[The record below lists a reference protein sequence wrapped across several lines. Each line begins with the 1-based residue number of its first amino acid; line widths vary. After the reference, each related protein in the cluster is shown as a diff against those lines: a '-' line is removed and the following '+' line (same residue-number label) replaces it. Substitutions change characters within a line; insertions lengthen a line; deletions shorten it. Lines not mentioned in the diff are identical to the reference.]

1 MISVYLLLDCFTAGY
16 KKEAAPIL
24 TQPHYYKDANR

>member
-1 MISVYLLLDCFTAGY
+1 MFFACYD

-24 TQPHYYKDANR
+24 TQPLKIFLAAARFALFL